1 MKMNAER
8 NELTARHMLDDAAHG
23 KDISQAYNSLPNE
36 EKLQIFQ
43 YMDKMQRGDLPG
55 FPSSNLLL
63 SGIDTDDDGK
73 NDQLGSVYDVAS
85 KTRLYKNR
93 PDSTY
98 TVAEG
103 DTVSSIA
110 QRSLNSCLAPD
121 DYKHKADTSQIERA
135 AKQIAADNKL
145 DNSNQLSPG
154 DELII
159 SGNLVSPNLYGDK
172 QKLAHDMPVDTYVM
186 GADSNRLTRAEDV
199 IKSLPNSVQN
209 LLRDHGVALVVSRD
223 LCHEEPSL
231 AMDTPRGYDQGDTRE
246 QAPAEYD
253 PVTRELSIRQNYK
266 LADGTSK
273 VASADDFADSIR
285 HESGHAVDE
294 SLGDLSH
301 SKEFEDAYKK
311 DIAALTP
318 KQKELLSYYL
328 IGAKSKDDM
337 TGREETFAQ
346 VFAASY
352 KDSKLITNPDDQS
365 HSTDKSILKA
375 FPSVERVIREKLK
388 DNRD

>member
-1 MKMNAER
+1 MATEK
-8 NELTARHMLDDAAHG
+8 NEITARHMLDDAAHG

-63 SGIDTDDDGK
+63 SGIDTDNDGK
-73 NDQLGSVYDVAS
+73 SDQLGSVYDVAT
-85 KTRLYKNR
+85 KTRLYKDR
-93 PDSTY
+93 PNSTY

-103 DTVSSIA
+103 DTVTSIA

-121 DYKHKADTSQIERA
+121 DYKHKADTRQIETA

-145 DNSNQLSPG
+145 DNPSELSPG
-154 DELII
+154 DELIVD
-159 SGNLVSPNLYGDK
+159 GNLVSPSLYSDQ
-172 QKLAHDMPVDTYVM
+172 QKLAKDMPIDAYVM

-199 IKSLPNSVQN
+199 LKSLPKSVQN

-231 AMDTPRGYDQGDTRE
+231 AMDTPRGYAQGDTRL

-253 PVTRELSIRQNYK
+253 STTRELSIRQNYK
-266 LADGTSK
+266 LEDGTTK
-273 VASADDFADSIR
+273 IASADDFADSIR

-311 DIAALTP
+311 DTAALTP
-318 KQKELLSYYL
+318 KQKVMHSYYL
-328 IGAKSKDDM
+328 IGANGNDDM

-352 KDSKLITNPDDQS
+352 KDSKLTTNPDDQS
-365 HSTDKSILKA
+365 HRNDKSILKA
-375 FPSVERVIREKLK
+375 FPSVERVIRERLK
-388 DNRD
+388 DDRD